1 MFSAAEPSIEATN
14 AMGALGALQQ
24 FRGPCFNGHQVLLT
38 SILCVCLS
46 LADRLERGEIPVQI
60 KQNVFIS
67 QRAWAGFK
75 KKKPRRKTVGD
86 VEGVLLAP
94 SGRGARGR
102 RSGR

>member
-46 LADRLERGEIPVQI
+46 LADRLERGKFLCRSNRMSSSPNE
-60 KQNVFIS
+60 
-67 QRAWAGFK
+67 RELDK
-75 KKKPRRKTVGD
+75 KRRKTVGD

-94 SGRGARGR
+94 RGRGARA
-102 RSGR
+102 